1 MEVPFRY
8 LSNNMKMTVN
18 QHTIFILPTRL
29 LVNRLTAGII
39 RKKMEREGLTLTT
52 EQLLLFTKELK
63 RYKKNHPQFCL
74 MEATSPDGKTIRIF
88 L

>member
-1 MEVPFRY
+1 
-8 LSNNMKMTVN
+8 MTVN
-18 QHTIFILPTRL
+18 RHTVFILPMGL

-39 RKKMEREGLTLTT
+39 RKKMEQEGLTLTT

-63 RYKKNHPQFCL
+63 RYKKSHPQFCL
-74 MEATSPDGKTIRIF
+74 MEATNPDGQIVRIF